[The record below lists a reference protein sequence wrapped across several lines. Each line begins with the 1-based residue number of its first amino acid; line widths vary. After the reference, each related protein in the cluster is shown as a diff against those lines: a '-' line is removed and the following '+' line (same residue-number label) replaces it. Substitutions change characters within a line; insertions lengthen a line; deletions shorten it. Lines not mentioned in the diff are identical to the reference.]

1 MGRSGGRLMAALAL
15 ADLLTDFG
23 SRTHRVEQ
31 RAPAPAPRPEP
42 VLEPPYAAPVPDVSA
57 RIAAEVAKA
66 EEAVTERLS
75 ALYEATLQAE
85 RDNHAAER
93 DELRRSL
100 GVEAAALIG
109 SRLAAMEEQL
119 VSLTTT
125 TAARVLGGLLTEAI
139 QKRAVAVLADKVRN
153 ALRESD
159 AVRIRVT
166 GPQSL
171 YDALAASL
179 GEHSHGIDFVESPSF
194 DLAVDIDS
202 SIYETRLA
210 EWSAELAGVLS

>member
-1 MGRSGGRLMAALAL
+1 MAAL

-23 SRTHRVEQ
+23 SRAPRAAEQ
-31 RAPAPAPRPEP
+31 RAPLPVRPEP
-42 VLEPPYAAPVPDVSA
+42 VLEPPHPVAVPDVA
-57 RIAAEVAKA
+57 TRIAEEVAKA
-66 EEAVTERLS
+66 EAAVTERLS

-100 GVEAAALIG
+100 GTEAATLIEG
-109 SRLAAMEEQL
+109 RFAAMEEQL
-119 VSLTTT
+119 VALTTT

-139 QKRAVAVLADKVRN
+139 RNRAVAVLADKVRE

-159 AVRIRVT
+159 AVRIRVS

-171 YDALAASL
+171 CDALAASL
-179 GEHSHGIDFVESPSF
+179 GEQSRGIEFADSPSF